1 MIISVLFS
9 LNNEN
14 ESTLYG
20 EDLNTISVRLSY
32 AMQYSFSCVNKIV
45 YVTFQPAFIPGNGK
59 DCPTISYVY
68 EKF

>member
-20 EDLNTISVRLSY
+20 EDLNTISIHLWY
-32 AMQYSFSCVNKIV
+32 AM
-45 YVTFQPAFIPGNGK
+45 
-59 DCPTISYVY
+59 
-68 EKF
+68 